1 MLLLHVPIHY
11 EKIANVSKI
20 GTYTIM
26 VSGWLLVR
34 DRHGGQ
40 WCLLRGL
47 LFFFSPLV
55 QKLKLAPKG
64 FALGVKAE
72 IEKIFSICPKLLT

>member
-1 MLLLHVPIHY
+1 M
-11 EKIANVSKI
+11 SQI

-34 DRHGGQ
+34 DRHKQ
-40 WCLLRGL
+40 WCILMGL
-47 LFFFSPLV
+47 PFFFSSVFFLV
-55 QKLKLAPKG
+55 QKLKIGPKG
-64 FALGVKAE
+64 FPLGVKAE